1 MKGYTNTDKIMPKN
15 ATKYY
20 CEKCDFK
27 CSKLS
32 NYNNH
37 LSTQKHN
44 RLINTDEGTANFL
57 FYCKCG
63 KKYKHSQSLYN
74 HKKKCT
80 FIENL
85 EDEKAV
91 TNNIITNA
99 KVHVNDNDISYKK
112 MFIELMNENKEMR
125 LMMQEQQ
132 KQMNEILPKIGNNN
146 TTNNKFNIMV
156 FLNEKCKNAISM
168 TQFIEKIEISMKNLL
183 TTKDKGL
190 SEGISNIIIDNMNQ
204 LSLYERPLHC
214 TDKKRETLYI
224 KNDEWQKDERKELM
238 NDLLKKVE
246 HKQMKNIKQWTDE
259 HPDYM
264 DDEKL
269 QDEYI
274 NLVRK
279 CTSSVEECKNKVI
292 KKVCDNVYLTDKE

>member
-146 TTNNKFNIMV
+146 TTNNKFNIM
-156 FLNEKCKNAISM
+156 
-168 TQFIEKIEISMKNLL
+168 
-183 TTKDKGL
+183 
-190 SEGISNIIIDNMNQ
+190 
-204 LSLYERPLHC
+204 
-214 TDKKRETLYI
+214 
-224 KNDEWQKDERKELM
+224 
-238 NDLLKKVE
+238 
-246 HKQMKNIKQWTDE
+246 
-259 HPDYM
+259 
-264 DDEKL
+264 
-269 QDEYI
+269 
-274 NLVRK
+274 
-279 CTSSVEECKNKVI
+279 
-292 KKVCDNVYLTDKE
+292 

>member
-1 MKGYTNTDKIMPKN
+1 MTDINTDKNTQKTPKIFEC
-15 ATKYY
+15 TKCY
-20 CEKCDFK
+20 FI
-27 CSKLS
+27 CSKKS
-32 NYNNH
+32 DFNRH
-37 LSTQKHN
+37 IATQKHN
-44 RLINTDEGTANFL
+44 RLINTDVGATFTP
-57 FYCKCG
+57 FYCSCG